1 VWENRRSG
9 RPNGRNTLSLDQLKE
24 EIGLSTAP
32 VGYPHILV
40 GRGSVRNDGIRSSLL
55 VGRGSV
61 RNDGIRSSLF
71 LNSMHLVR
79 AIAIIMIVAGHS
91 FWVAGLNIDTFA
103 ERFVANL
110 ICGATALFV
119 FVSGFLFHHVFLEK
133 FDYRRFLI
141 GKAKTVLIPYLLL
154 SFIPI
159 LLLIWKRDGSLDGLF
174 LPRGEGLWCELVVPY
189 LQYLWTGDFIQGGYW
204 YIPFIL
210 ITFLMSPLHVRFAR
224 LRPNLQWSI
233 VLLLLFS
240 SSLIQRPL
248 QPLFLSPFQAVVYY
262 LPLYLLGLTCS
273 QHKKK
278 ILEFFQ
284 GRAIHLLIACLVFA
298 AWQSGLYDWFGN
310 YQKAPF
316 SVTTIDLN
324 LFQKVFLCL
333 FFFVFL
339 QRFEQSRSAL
349 LDLVANSSFAIFL
362 LHPFIL
368 WLLYR
373 FDLPHGW
380 LVFAIIVAFIILNCI
395 AVGYALRCLLGSKSR
410 FLTGW

>member
-1 VWENRRSG
+1 LALE
-9 RPNGRNTLSLDQLKE
+9 QIKE
-24 EIGLSTAP
+24 EFGLSIAP
-32 VGYPHILV
+32 DGAGYPHVLV
-40 GRGSVRNDGIRSSLL
+40 GRA
-55 VGRGSV
+55 SV

-71 LNSMHLVR
+71 LNSIHLFR
-79 AIAIIMIVAGHS
+79 AIAILLIVAGHS
-91 FWVAGLNIDTFA
+91 YWIAALNIDTFA

-110 ICGATALFV
+110 ISGATALFV
-119 FVSGFLFHHVFLEK
+119 FISGFLFHHVFLEK
-133 FDYRRFLI
+133 FDYRRFLT

-159 LLLIWKRDGSLDGLF
+159 LLLIWKRDGALGGLF
-174 LPRGEGLWCELVVPY
+174 LPRGEGVWWELVVPY
-189 LQYLWTGDFIQGGYW
+189 LQYLWTGYFLMGYW
-204 YIPFIL
+204 YVPFIL
-210 ITFLMSPLHVRFAR
+210 ITFLMSPLHLRFAR

-240 SSLIQRPL
+240 SSLIQRPI
-248 QPLFLSPFQAVVYY
+248 QNLSPFQSVVYY

-273 QHKKK
+273 QHKEK

-284 GRAIHLLIACLVFA
+284 GREILILMACLVFA

-316 SVTTIDLN
+316 SLTTIDLN

-339 QRFEQSRSAL
+339 QRFEQSRNPL
-349 LDLVANSSFAIFL
+349 LDLIADSSFAIFL
-362 LHPFIL
+362 LHPFVL
-368 WLLYR
+368 ELFYRLDHR
-373 FDLPHGW
+373 FDFPHGW
-380 LVFAIIVAFIILNCI
+380 LVFAIIVAFTILICI
-395 AVGYALRCLLGSKSR
+395 AIGYALKLLLGSKSR